1 MRLSLLPPP
10 PRWGRVGVGEASDDC
25 LTPKRGFPLP
35 DLPHVGGGVSN
46 ERSAYAIALSAGW
59 HGSYCSS
66 DLRDVTN
73 SSTAPAKVS
82 ISASVIGSINA
93 MKPRRA

>member
-1 MRLSLLPPP
+1 MVRLGLAIHEF
-10 PRWGRVGVGEASDDC
+10 RWANPSMQANSWMVGQADHDERGRASGC
-25 LTPKRGFPLP
+25 
-35 DLPHVGGGVSN
+35 V
-46 ERSAYAIALSAGW
+46 
-59 HGSYCSS
+59 YCSS